1 MPLRSQLFSGDPKL
15 EAAAT
20 SDASH
25 ITPGSSGEH
34 VRKIQ
39 LALIQLDGALID
51 ADGKYGPKTAA
62 AVLSYKQK
70 RDIVNRSRQT
80 TADNIVGIMT
90 MASLDSEI
98 LNDERILRGPVRIRP
113 VSFSR
118 VRAPR
123 QQQLL
128 SLLESSQPF
137 GVNGSSPAFGVNAP
151 RVLPGL
157 GSGSGLVIELQ
168 RDGRGSFVVE
178 NGSPGEVVV
187 ADSGI
192 ARISQDGAGSP
203 IRDRE
208 RVINDSQ
215 GFRIFAGKIL
225 GSTTITAT
233 SGDSTAT
240 IEVVVKTFVNPPEF
254 HPGINHDHKA
264 SGQYNKVQE
273 NPNNNPT
280 IIGRALNIACPLMSP
295 EQLVT
300 LAKGLVFV
308 NKPIALKHLD
318 FYLSIGKG
326 ADFNE
331 DRNIADWLRRDSG
344 IRRRLKREI
353 FPRGRRPRAEG
364 KFLFLQEEY
373 ANEDFQHAFG
383 AIDRVDYEVD
393 FSRDTVR
400 VWFQDRYEWHPF
412 YPFYNPQV
420 GTAEF
425 PFSAD
430 GVRETNCLHA
440 ALVELKASG
449 AADFWMK
456 GQGEI
461 NLSLIAA
468 S

>member
-1 MPLRSQLFSGDPKL
+1 MALKSQLLSGDPKL
-15 EAAAT
+15 EAA
-20 SDASH
+20 SNFDGSH
-25 ITPGSSGEH
+25 ITPGSVGEH

-39 LALIQLDGALID
+39 LALIQLDGAQIE
-51 ADGKYGPKTAA
+51 ADGNYGPKTAN
-62 AVLSYKQK
+62 AVLAYKQK

-80 TADNIVGIMT
+80 VADNIVGIMT

-98 LNDERILRGPVRIRP
+98 VNEERVLRGPVKIRP
-113 VSFSR
+113 VTFSR
-118 VRAPR
+118 LRAPR
-123 QQQLL
+123 SQPLL
-128 SLLESSQPF
+128 SLLGSQQQF
-137 GVNGSSPAFGVNAP
+137 GVNGSPTALGVNAP

-157 GSGSGLVIELQ
+157 NSGSSTVIELQ
-168 RDGRGSFVVE
+168 RDGRGSFAVE

-187 ADSGI
+187 ADPAI
-192 ARISQDGAGSP
+192 ARISQDGAATP

-208 RVINDSQ
+208 RVIDDSQ
-215 GFRIFAGKIL
+215 VFRIFAGKTL

-233 SGDSTAT
+233 SGGSTAT
-240 IEVVVKTFVNPPEF
+240 IEVVVKTFVNQPEF
-254 HPGINHDHKA
+254 HPGINHDHKP
-264 SGQYNKVQE
+264 SGQYKKVQE

-280 IIGRALNIACPLMSP
+280 IIGRALNIACPLMGP
-295 EQLVT
+295 EALVT
-300 LAKGLVFV
+300 LAKGSVFT
-308 NKPIALKHLD
+308 NKPIALRHLD
-318 FYLSIGKG
+318 FYLSTGKG

-331 DRNIADWLRRDSG
+331 DRNIADWLRRDGG

-373 ANEDFQHAFG
+373 DNEDFQHAFG

-393 FSRDTVR
+393 FARDTVR

-440 ALVELKASG
+440 ALVELKTSG
-449 AADFWMK
+449 AADYWMK